1 MKIIA
6 KILRKIYR
14 AFHPHQAYN
23 HITIPDEDVSDFL
36 LHQIESNQPFCMARF
51 GNGEFLSMQYG
62 YLMSESKWKRVKSYI
77 RGFNTSYKPDV
88 KIGEEALKTISFFS
102 GFFPRDIQLL
112 DRFYR
117 LMLNSLNDVDLLGV
131 VPWNKEDLFAE
142 YYSNQIEY
150 CGYDRF
156 EPYDYAEPWTK
167 ALEGK
172 KVLVI
177 HPFEDSIRSQYEKR
191 NLIFKDELLPPFDLD
206 ILKAVQTIGEDNNS
220 GFATW
225 FDALDFMYKEAMK
238 RDFDVAII
246 GCGAYGMPLAAR
258 LKQAGKKAIHLGGVT
273 QCLFGIKGSR
283 WVNSPIDKKI
293 PINENWVYPKADETP
308 NGAQNVEGGC
318 YWK

>member
-36 LHQIESNQPFCMARF
+36 LHQLESNQPFCMARF

-77 RGFNTSYKPDV
+77 RGFNTSYKPEV

-112 DRFYR
+112 DRFYK
-117 LMLNSLNDVDLLGV
+117 LMLDSLNDVDLLGV

-142 YYSNQIEY
+142 YYSSQIEY

-156 EPYDYAEPWTK
+156 EPYDYIEPWTK

-177 HPFEDSIRSQYEKR
+177 HPFAKTIETQYAR
-191 NLIFKDELLPPFDLD
+191 RELLWGNKDVLPKFDL
-206 ILKAVQTIGEDNNS
+206 ITMKAVQSLCDEDTE
-220 GFATW
+220 FDTW
-225 FDALDFMYKEAMK
+225 FDALAYMEHEIDKI
-238 RDFDVAII
+238 DFDVAII
-246 GCGAYGMPLAAR
+246 GCGAYSFPLAVYCKR
-258 LKQAGKKAIHLGGVT
+258 KGKQAIQLAGAT
-273 QCLFGIKGSR
+273 QILFGIKGKR
-283 WVNSPIDKKI
+283 WDDNPAVSKFY
-293 PINENWVYPKADETP
+293 NEYWVRPLPEETP
-308 NGAQNVEGGC
+308 KQSEKVENGC
-318 YWK
+318 YW